1 MPGLRLG
8 SRSLLATGV
17 GALLLLLLACGG
29 EEAAAPTKA
38 PAAPVATKTSVA
50 TAAPTAT
57 QVKAAAPTASSAAP
71 TGQLRVAQARIGLP
85 QFYPSK
91 ISWPNESD
99 RWAFG
104 VHEPPAIMTPD
115 GGQAPRLYESWEISD
130 EGILIH
136 LRKGLQFHK
145 GYGEL
150 TAEDVVWSANTTM
163 APDTV
168 FVNINFTRM
177 HWGQWRVVDKYT
189 VQVPWNKPAP
199 LFYFWWRN
207 FTAAAPTVFN
217 AFSKKYLDEKGQT
230 PEVDVGVGPFE
241 MMKFTTGDR
250 VELKAVANHWRKTAN
265 FADLTILQ
273 VTEPATRLAQIK
285 TGEVD
290 ITELPLASVD
300 QEAKTANLK
309 THEMG
314 FAGAYCGLS
323 PTGQYY
329 ETTELYKNNEPRDTI
344 YTRKKK
350 EGPAAF
356 RQWID
361 AHPWIGDIDDP
372 ALMERSRKVRVAMAL
387 AIDKNSIVRNILSGH
402 GKTLFAHRLLRD
414 SDGIWLEPGTHDR
427 YEKELPPS
435 GDVAR
440 AKQLLAEAGFSKGF
454 DAELVITI
462 GARPEVV
469 EISEAIAPMLENVGI
484 RTKVS
489 KIDIATAQTLDREKA
504 QDRLSVGCG
513 SREAYPLHIQLTSLG
528 GSSITIPEFKEF
540 VDKSATVGFSLE
552 KLRPLTTAS
561 VDIMFKN
568 QYAIAIAQVDRIFV
582 SGPKVGS
589 WTIIGGPGGHP
600 NSFETV
606 THAK

>member
-1 MPGLRLG
+1 MPGTSIAFRKLLG
-8 SRSLLATGV
+8 TGV
-17 GALLLLLLACGG
+17 GGLLLLLLACGG
-29 EEAAAPTKA
+29 GEAAPTTAAA
-38 PAAPVATKTSVA
+38 PAAPPTKVA
-50 TAAPTAT
+50 TAAPTPT
-57 QVKAAAPTASSAAP
+57 QEKAAAPTVSGGAP

-99 RWAFG
+99 RWAYG
-104 VHEPPAIMTPD
+104 VHEPPAVMTPA

-130 EGILIH
+130 EGILIR

-168 FVNINFTRM
+168 FVNIGFTRM
-177 HWGQWRVVDKYT
+177 HWDQWRVVDKYT
-189 VQVPWNKPAP
+189 VMAPWKKPAP

-217 AFSKKYLDEKGQT
+217 TFSKKYLDEKGQT
-230 PEVDVGVGPFE
+230 PDVDVGVGPFE
-241 MMKFTTGDR
+241 MMKFEAGNR
-250 VELKAVANHWRKTAN
+250 VELKAVPNHWRETAK

-273 VTEPATRLAQIK
+273 VTEPATRLAMIK

-290 ITELPLASVD
+290 ITEIPLASVD
-300 QEAKTANLK
+300 KEAQAANLK
-309 THEMG
+309 THVMG

-329 ETTELYKNNEPRDTI
+329 EMTELYKNNEPRDTI

-350 EGPAAF
+350 EGAASF
-356 RQWID
+356 REWID
-361 AHPWIGDIDDP
+361 THPWIGDVDDP

-387 AIDKNSIVRNILSGH
+387 AINKDSVVKNVLSGH

-414 SDGIWLEPGTHDR
+414 SDGIWLEPGTHAR

-454 DAELVITI
+454 DAELVITT

-484 RTKVS
+484 RTKIS
-489 KIDIATAQTLDREKA
+489 KIDVATSQTLDREKA

-513 SREAYPLHIQLTSLG
+513 SREPYPLHIQLTSLG

-540 VDKSATVGFSLE
+540 IDKSATVGFSLE

-606 THAK
+606 GHAK